1 MTPLIVIAPC
11 GCMCELTGK
20 SVRWCDATRTHTSED
35 VAAFTVWINALRS
48 NPALAYSLARA
59 GYAMA
64 MMGVGRE

>member
-11 GCMCELTGK
+11 GCRCELTGSYAK
-20 SVRWCDATRTHTSED
+20 WFGPSQPHTSED
-35 VAAFTVWINALRS
+35 VAAGNVWMEAILA

-64 MMGVGRE
+64 KMGVGRG